1 MDTWKYILVTL
12 RLIEWTDKKTGE
24 EQSCYAYSSGSSS
37 TCTVFGSKTSASL
50 SIRVGG
56 ERVNA
61 PSSDVTLW
69 MNDMTDE
76 EFQLYRDAGNLQ
88 AYIAIQGDMANP
100 SDSKVISVDEYNAID
115 SPSMLFQTA

>member
-69 MNDMTDE
+69 MNTM
-76 EFQLYRDAGNLQ
+76 LLIVLQ
-88 AYIAIQGDMANP
+88 CY
-100 SDSKVISVDEYNAID
+100 SKQP
-115 SPSMLFQTA
+115 SPSPSNALIPESLCYGLHKAQN

>member
-1 MDTWKYILVTL
+1 MKYIQCYL
-12 RLIEWTDKKTGE
+12 RLITWTSKETGE

-88 AYIAIQGDMANP
+88 AYIGIQGDMANP